1 MRPKCHLTNFAP
13 GRGASFD
20 EADSPTRRARPL
32 SQLRTRHACLW
43 TGLVALAAMAL
54 VAQPVRAAV
63 TEAWVQRYSN
73 VVTNSRDEAVKAAC
87 DAAGDIIVTGT
98 TEDGINTDMMTVKYS
113 GANGSVLWQKRY
125 NGPNAIPTAL
135 AVDSSGNVVV
145 TGYSGN
151 RTNNYHDYYTAKY
164 AAADG
169 ALLWEQRYNR
179 YSYKGDP
186 AVAVDG
192 SGNVVVTGGTG
203 QSLDCDCGPVESYTA
218 KYAAADGALL
228 WERRDIFGV
237 SHAAVAVDASGNVV
251 VIGSSN
257 NGTNWGYYTA
267 KYAAANGALLWEKR
281 GPGGGGAALA
291 VDGSGN
297 VVVTGSH
304 DDYYTAK
311 YAAADGAL
319 LWEKRGPG
327 GGGAA
332 LAADGSGNVVVTG
345 FSWNGSTYD
354 YYTVKYAAADGALL
368 WEKRGPGGFAYAV
381 AVDSSGNVAVT
392 GTSYNGATD
401 HDFDYY
407 TAKYAAADGA
417 LLWERRYNGP
427 ANSNDWASAVAVD
440 GSGNVVVTGTSYNGT
455 NADYYT
461 AKYAAA
467 DGALLWEKRYNGPGN
482 GDDAASSLALGPNGM
497 VAVTGSSSGD
507 YATVVY
513 REVQAQFNYTTE
525 NGTIT
530 LTGYTGPGGA
540 VAIPDTINGMPVTRI
555 GDLAFYNYTRLT
567 SVTIPNSVT
576 NIGDYAFAG
585 CTNLTSVTIPNSVT
599 SIAGLAFWNCSS
611 LTEVY
616 FQGNAPSVGYGAF
629 LDADNATVYHLPGTT
644 GWGTT
649 FGDRPTALWVLSY
662 PLILNNGPSFGVQAG
677 FSFVISWATNI
688 SVVVEAST
696 SLANPAWVP
705 VGTNILTDGASYFSD
720 PQWTN
725 HPARFYRLRS
735 P

>member
-1 MRPKCHLTNFAP
+1 
-13 GRGASFD
+13 
-20 EADSPTRRARPL
+20 
-32 SQLRTRHACLW
+32 
-43 TGLVALAAMAL
+43 
-54 VAQPVRAAV
+54 
-63 TEAWVQRYSN
+63 
-73 VVTNSRDEAVKAAC
+73 
-87 DAAGDIIVTGT
+87 
-98 TEDGINTDMMTVKYS
+98 
-113 GANGSVLWQKRY
+113 
-125 NGPNAIPTAL
+125 
-135 AVDSSGNVVV
+135 
-145 TGYSGN
+145 
-151 RTNNYHDYYTAKY
+151 
-164 AAADG
+164 
-169 ALLWEQRYNR
+169 
-179 YSYKGDP
+179 
-186 AVAVDG
+186 
-192 SGNVVVTGGTG
+192 
-203 QSLDCDCGPVESYTA
+203 
-218 KYAAADGALL
+218 
-228 WERRDIFGV
+228 
-237 SHAAVAVDASGNVV
+237 
-251 VIGSSN
+251 
-257 NGTNWGYYTA
+257 
-267 KYAAANGALLWEKR
+267 
-281 GPGGGGAALA
+281 
-291 VDGSGN
+291 
-297 VVVTGSH
+297 
-304 DDYYTAK
+304 
-311 YAAADGAL
+311 
-319 LWEKRGPG
+319 
-327 GGGAA
+327 
-332 LAADGSGNVVVTG
+332 
-345 FSWNGSTYD
+345 
-354 YYTVKYAAADGALL
+354 
-368 WEKRGPGGFAYAV
+368 
-381 AVDSSGNVAVT
+381 
-392 GTSYNGATD
+392 
-401 HDFDYY
+401 
-407 TAKYAAADGA
+407 ADGA